1 MPIDD
6 SVVDSLSQQGYDKE
20 YIIKCLDANK
30 HNDVTTAYYLEL
42 KRNLINGIQSKAD
55 INSSLFEESLLEP
68 K

>member
-30 HNDVTTAYYLEL
+30 HNDVTTAYYLAL
-42 KRNLINGIQSKAD
+42 KRNLINGI
-55 INSSLFEESLLEP
+55 
-68 K
+68 